1 MQKDFNASHPV
12 DMTTFT
18 ADIQPDGSWNIL
30 NIQSTEAGG
39 QVLETQN
46 VTKCAAMICNPKLCN
61 VLCSSCPDGSPC
73 LHEYVC
79 SCPDYTQRSCCAH
92 IHVISVLKLDK
103 TRTLNNETRVL
114 QEHMPNTNNIPGN
127 IFSSR
132 VCC

>member
-61 VLCSSCPDGSPC
+61 VLCSSCSHWPARLFPRVHFTRG
-73 LHEYVC
+73 LW
-79 SCPDYTQRSCCAH
+79 
-92 IHVISVLKLDK
+92 VL
-103 TRTLNNETRVL
+103 TRFAPVAEL
-114 QEHMPNTNNIPGN
+114 
-127 IFSSR
+127 
-132 VCC
+132 